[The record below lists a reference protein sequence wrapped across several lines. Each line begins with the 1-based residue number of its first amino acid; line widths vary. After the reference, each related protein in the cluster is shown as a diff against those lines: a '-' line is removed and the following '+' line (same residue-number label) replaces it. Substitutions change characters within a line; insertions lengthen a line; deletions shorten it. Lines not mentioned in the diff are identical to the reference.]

1 MQLPQFTEL
10 YKSLILT
17 PSISSLEKELDISN
31 KPVID
36 LLAGWFSEL
45 GFSINITSVPETN
58 GKFNLVATY
67 GQGDGGLLL
76 AGHTDTVPFDDGLWT
91 KDPFQLT
98 EKDDKWYGLGT
109 IDMKGFFAFV
119 LEACKDIDLS
129 KLDKPLR
136 ILATADEE
144 TTMAGARAIAAE
156 QSFRPDHAV
165 IGEPTSMVPVFMH
178 KGHMSEAIRIT
189 GRSGHSSD
197 PANGINAIEIM
208 HQVTG
213 QLLQLQRKLK
223 EQYACDH
230 FVIPQPT
237 LNFGHVHGGDSPNRI
252 CGSCELHIDMRPIP
266 GVSPD
271 ELFMLLN
278 QALLPIMKQWPGAV
292 DVYHLHEPI
301 PAYACDADSEL
312 IKLAEKL
319 TGETVIPVNYCTEAP
334 FIQQLGC
341 DTIVMGPGSIN
352 QAHQPDEYLDLA
364 EIKPTQAV
372 IQKLIE
378 QSCKN

>member
-1 MQLPQFTEL
+1 MQLPQFSEL

-36 LLAGWFSEL
+36 LLSGWFSEL

-91 KDPFQLT
+91 KDPFKLT

-119 LEACKDIDLS
+119 LEACKNIDLT

-144 TTMAGARAIAAE
+144 TTMAGARAIAAA
-156 QSFRPDHAV
+156 QSFRPDYAV
-165 IGEPTSMVPVFMH
+165 IGEPTGMVPVFMH

-213 QLLQLQRKLK
+213 QLLLLQRKLK

-230 FVIPQPT
+230 FAIPQPT

-301 PAYACDADSEL
+301 PAYACDTDSAL

-319 TGETVIPVNYCTEAP
+319 TGEAVIPVNYCTEAP

-352 QAHQPDEYLDLA
+352 QAHQPDEYLDLST
-364 EIKPTQAV
+364 IKPTQAI

-378 QSCKN
+378 ETCKN

>member
-1 MQLPQFTEL
+1 MQLPQFSEL

-36 LLAGWFSEL
+36 LLSGWFSEL
-45 GFSINITSVPETN
+45 GFSITITSVPETN

-91 KDPFQLT
+91 KDPFKLT

-119 LEACKDIDLS
+119 LEACKNIDLT

-144 TTMAGARAIAAE
+144 TTMAGARAIAAA
-156 QSFRPDHAV
+156 QSFRPDYAV
-165 IGEPTSMVPVFMH
+165 IGEPTGMVPVFMH

-197 PANGINAIEIM
+197 PAMASM
-208 HQVTG
+208 P
-213 QLLQLQRKLK
+213 LR
-223 EQYACDH
+223 
-230 FVIPQPT
+230 
-237 LNFGHVHGGDSPNRI
+237 
-252 CGSCELHIDMRPIP
+252 SC
-266 GVSPD
+266 
-271 ELFMLLN
+271 
-278 QALLPIMKQWPGAV
+278 
-292 DVYHLHEPI
+292 
-301 PAYACDADSEL
+301 
-312 IKLAEKL
+312 IK
-319 TGETVIPVNYCTEAP
+319 
-334 FIQQLGC
+334 
-341 DTIVMGPGSIN
+341 
-352 QAHQPDEYLDLA
+352 
-364 EIKPTQAV
+364 
-372 IQKLIE
+372 
-378 QSCKN
+378 